1 MNFAPTVK
9 AAVGISDWAM
19 CCGMSAQLAFCPC
32 GTDRLVA
39 TTPAEAS
46 PSVAECCTRDRRGWR
61 RGFKESSS
69 APSACG
75 GGKKAGEE
83 GQESSY
89 LHLPLT
95 PLISHSSP
103 CVVNPR
109 PIAAHRRV
117 SSMQRHDTW
126 VSHCTPLD
134 SRGALLY
141 WTQERYRCCKMSSE
155 RPIGINGRTNWLATL
170 L

>member
-89 LHLPLT
+89 LHRPLT
-95 PLISHSSP
+95 PLISHSS
-103 CVVNPR
+103 
-109 PIAAHRRV
+109 
-117 SSMQRHDTW
+117 S
-126 VSHCTPLD
+126 
-134 SRGALLY
+134 
-141 WTQERYRCCKMSSE
+141 
-155 RPIGINGRTNWLATL
+155 
-170 L
+170 